1 MAKASPSDA
10 ELVKKA
16 QAGQREAFGLL
27 VERHQDYVYN
37 SVCYLTGGG
46 QDAEDIAQEVFVSA
60 YRALGRFQGRALFT
74 TWLYGIMLNSVRS
87 YWRRRRKV
95 KVLSVQSGGAG
106 GAGEDDDPAVQVP
119 ARQDGPAEM
128 SLRAERVQVVRAAI
142 AALEE
147 DLREIVV
154 LRDIQGLSY
163 EELAEALA
171 LPNGTVKSRLYRA
184 RRELMERLRP
194 FWDAQE

>member
-1 MAKASPSDA
+1 MAKAAPSDA

-106 GAGEDDDPAVQVP
+106 DAGEDDDPAVQ
-119 ARQDGPAEM
+119 
-128 SLRAERVQVVRAAI
+128 AAI
-142 AALEE
+142 AGLDE
-147 DLREIVV
+147 DLKEIIV
-154 LRDIQGLSY
+154 LRDIQGLTY
-163 EELAEALA
+163 EELADALA
-171 LPNGTVKSRLYRA
+171 LPDGTVKSRLYRA
-184 RRELMERLRP
+184 RRELMERLKP
-194 FWDAQE
+194 YWDAQK